1 MTNETMPHRVAALLP
16 LLAALATA
24 CGAGEAAAP
33 REAVEVQVAAEAA
46 GNPTVALD
54 AGRGVAYVAW
64 AEKVGEEANVML
76 ARRGADGAALGEPV
90 RVNAVAGDAS
100 QHEAAPP
107 QVALGPHG
115 EVYVVWE
122 ASFPVEG
129 RRFPASNLRFARSTD
144 GGLSFG
150 PTVNINS
157 DADGAPSG
165 HSFHNVAVA
174 RDGAIYVAW
183 IDSREKDRVRRER
196 AVSATAGPAP
206 ATHGGHGQHGASEP
220 GSELWVAVS
229 RDGGASF
236 QETAVLDRDVCPCCR
251 TGLATGPDGSVYV
264 VWRKIFDGEV
274 RDIAIARS
282 TDGARSFSTPVPVH
296 RDGWVFSGCPHAG
309 PTIAV
314 DEAGTVHVAWYTG
327 RDGAQGT
334 YYAASSDGG
343 RSFGEPLALLTGE
356 WVPPSI
362 ARVAVDGADVW
373 LAWDDRREDRE
384 QRTVYIAPVERGRL
398 GSPTA
403 LRGTTPDLALAG
415 GQRVLAWHQG
425 QTVQL
430 RMTGE

>member
-1 MTNETMPHRVAALLP
+1 MRIERTALLP
-16 LLAALATA
+16 LLAALAAA
-24 CGAGEAAAP
+24 CSAGEAAAP
-33 REAVEVQVAAEAA
+33 RETVEVQVAAEAA

-54 AGRGVAYVAW
+54 AGRGVTYVAW
-64 AEKVGEEANVML
+64 AEKRGEEANVLL
-76 ARRGADGAALGEPV
+76 ARLGPEGAPLGAPV
-90 RVNAVAGDAS
+90 RVNATPGDAS

-107 QVALGPHG
+107 QVAVGPGG
-115 EVYVVWE
+115 EVYVAWE
-122 ASFPVEG
+122 ASYPVEG
-129 RRFPASNLRFARSTD
+129 RRFPASNLRFARSDD

-150 PTVNINS
+150 PTVSINS
-157 DADGAPSG
+157 DAQGPPSG
-165 HSFHNVAVA
+165 HSFHNLAVA
-174 RDGAIYVAW
+174 RDGAVYVSW
-183 IDSREKDRVRRER
+183 IDSREKDRARR
-196 AVSATAGPAP
+196 ALAAAAPVGGAAT
-206 ATHGGHGQHGASEP
+206 GHGAHAGHAAHGDAALP
-220 GSELWVAVS
+220 GSELWLAVS

-236 QETAVLDRDVCPCCR
+236 QETAVLDRNVCPCCR

-282 TDGARSFSTPVPVH
+282 TDGARSFSTPAPVH

-314 DEAGTVHVAWYTG
+314 DDDGGVHVAWYTG

-334 YYAASSDGG
+334 YYAASRDGG
-343 RSFGEPLALLTGE
+343 RSFGAPLALLTGE

-384 QRTVYIAPVERGRL
+384 RRAVYLARVERGRL
-398 GSPTA
+398 STPA
-403 LRGTTPDLALAG
+403 VLRGTTPDLALAG
-415 GQRVLAWHQG
+415 GRRVLAWHQG